1 MTTSNNNGQVHTN
14 HIVSSG
20 PIQMKLPGAMKMKL
34 NVKEIFNKVKPV
46 LEGVVWGGFITLG
59 IVCIMLITAISAME
73 SKCDGYGDRL
83 GYAADVRNK
92 QCHLKIDG
100 EWKPLDSLKLV
111 VEK

>member
-1 MTTSNNNGQVHTN
+1 MKTTNNHTN

-20 PIQMKLPGAMKMKL
+20 PIEMKQPGARKMF
-34 NVKEIFNKVKPV
+34 NVKEVITKVKPYA
-46 LEGVVWGGFITLG
+46 EGVFYGALFSLAIAF
-59 IVCIMLITAISAME
+59 IMLVTAISAME

-100 EWKPLDSLKLV
+100 EWKPLDTLTLK